1 MNNKVN
7 NKCVEPDKAPILKI
21 GNQRLL
27 KLIYTN
33 VVSIKLFFI
42 NFGSAF
48 EILKTIQIPTLR
60 KELLK
65 N

>member
-1 MNNKVN
+1 M
-7 NKCVEPDKAPILKI
+7 CIEPDETSILEI

-27 KLIYTN
+27 KLIYTD

-48 EILKTIQIPTLR
+48 EILEKTI
-60 KELLK
+60 
-65 N
+65 